1 MERQYQTN
9 GRYAINTLLNAKRNP
24 LLVMPTGTGKT
35 FTAVEIIKDRIKLK
49 RRIFVLVPQLEIL
62 DQFCTTLSH
71 AGVEYGII
79 NDKGIQGRNKP
90 VYVCMPLSLLN
101 IIHLLPKS
109 IYPDEI
115 FNDEA
120 HLTIAKTYNDIHSAF
135 PEASIFGMTGTCY
148 RLSNEPLGDVYTDI
162 VEPIKISEAIS
173 QGYLAKPLLMVPEL
187 YHLNVKINN
196 GDYDVEE
203 QAEQLGQAKIIGDV
217 IENYANV
224 FCGLPV
230 MVACS
235 TTKHAEVMT
244 DAFIKAGWN
253 FKHLH
258 SKLNKTD
265 RRKIIREI
273 RENKINGIVTVGV
286 GIIGLDI
293 PGLYGVLW
301 LRRTLSLVIWMQ
313 TNGRVLRSF
322 PGKKYG
328 IIMDF
333 VGNSFIHGRPELD
346 RQWSLE
352 SDYKPDDGEK
362 APRMKICPVCKV
374 MNAYDNL
381 KCHICGADLLND
393 ENKKE
398 RKLPVMV
405 DGKLVVLDG
414 DSAGAEWLQNRIQ
427 QKKIENEIELEREK
441 KVELVEVSKQDKM
454 KILSKNL
461 TGKKVE
467 SIFQEVLG
475 KYI

>member
-1 MERQYQTN
+1 MIRQYQTD

-24 LLVMPTGTGKT
+24 LLLMPTGTGKT
-35 FTAVEIIKDRIKLK
+35 FTAVEILKDRINLN
-49 RRIFVLVPQLEIL
+49 RRVFVTVPQIEIL
-62 DQFCTTLSH
+62 DQWCTACSH

-90 VYVCMPLSLLN
+90 VYICMPLSLLN
-101 IIHLLPKS
+101 IVHLLPKS
-109 IYPDEI
+109 IHPDEI

-135 PEASIFGMTGTCY
+135 PDASIFGMTGTCY

-162 VEPIKISEAIS
+162 VEPIKISEAIN
-173 QGYLAKPLLMVPEL
+173 QDYLAKPLLMVPEL
-187 YHLNVKINN
+187 YHMNVKINN

-203 QAEQLGQAKIIGDV
+203 QAEQLGKAKIIGNV
-217 IENYANV
+217 IDNYANV

-244 DAFIKAGWN
+244 DAFIQAGWN

-322 PGKKYG
+322 PGKTYG

-333 VGNSFIHGRPELD
+333 VGNCFIHGRPELD

-352 SDYKPDDGEK
+352 SDYKPDEVK
-362 APRMKICPVCKV
+362 APRMRVCPICGV
-374 MNAYDNL
+374 MNAYENL
-381 KCHICGADLLND
+381 KCHICGEDLSQING
-393 ENKKE
+393 KKE
-398 RKLPVMV
+398 RKLPIMC
-405 DGKLVVLDG
+405 DGKLVVLSDDLK
-414 DSAGAEWLQNRIQ
+414 DSEWLQNRINER
-427 QKKIENEIELEREK
+427 KTENIELLKEENKVVLVEFTKDEK
-441 KVELVEVSKQDKM
+441 KM
-454 KILSKNL
+454 ILNRNL

-467 SIFQEVLG
+467 SIFAETLQ